1 MVRESRLRRQP
12 IQRKIELSTNFVTSL
27 AEIKIFSENTFG
39 KIVANRFIS
48 EIRRQISLLSRQPN
62 AHPKNR
68 FIENTES
75 KVYRNIIHKN
85 YCVLYSVTSTVIVV
99 IEIYHTAINPEI
111 IKTFEK

>member
-1 MVRESRLRRQP
+1 MVKGKSLKKQP
-12 IQRKIELSTNFVTSL
+12 TQRKIELSTSFVTSL

-48 EIRRQISLLSRQPN
+48 EVRRQISLLSKLPD

-68 FIENTES
+68 FIESTES
-75 KVYRNIIHKN
+75 KAYRNIIHKN
-85 YCVLYSVTSTVIVV
+85 YCVLYSVTSTAIVV
-99 IEIYHTAINPEI
+99 IEIYHTAINPET